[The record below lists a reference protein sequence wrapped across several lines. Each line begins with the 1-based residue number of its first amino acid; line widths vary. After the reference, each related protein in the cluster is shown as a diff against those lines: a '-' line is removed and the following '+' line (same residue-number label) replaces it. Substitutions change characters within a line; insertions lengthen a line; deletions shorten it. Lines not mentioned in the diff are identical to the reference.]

1 MPEVARALAL
11 RGAELIFM
19 PAGKD
24 KKTLWATWRTLIWA
38 RAIEN
43 LAIVVTT
50 QNLFDHAERGLA
62 MMAALE
68 RLQDA
73 HPIGFLALMFALT
86 LVGLLLFTHI
96 AFVLVRALRPTP
108 RQDASP
114 AGPLPPVR
122 DAAWHLAEALRLAAE
137 GSYRDAFAHRFLALV
152 LQLELRRAV
161 AFRPSKT
168 PAEYA
173 SEARLVPAQRGVF
186 RDLVTTLYG
195 AVFGARSCD
204 AATFAEFDRAATL
217 LALHDQAL

>member
-1 MPEVARALAL
+1 VTQLPQGIPPDSVRAVLRDVFASSAYEWSARRNPWEYVIAAW
-11 RGAELIFM
+11 R
-19 PAGKD
+19 
-24 KKTLWATWRTLIWA
+24 AT
-38 RAIEN
+38 
-43 LAIVVTT
+43 
-50 QNLFDHAERGLA
+50 
-62 MMAALE
+62 MAALQQ
-68 RLQDA
+68 LQDA

-86 LVGLLLFTHI
+86 LIGLLLLTHI
-96 AFVLVRALRPTP
+96 TFVLVRALRPTP
-108 RQDASP
+108 RPDASP
-114 AGPLPPVR
+114 AGPLPPAR
-122 DAAWHLAEALRLAAE
+122 DAAWHLAEARRLAVEAR
-137 GSYRDAFAHRFLALV
+137 YRDAFAHRFLALV

-217 LALHDQAL
+217 LALDDQAL